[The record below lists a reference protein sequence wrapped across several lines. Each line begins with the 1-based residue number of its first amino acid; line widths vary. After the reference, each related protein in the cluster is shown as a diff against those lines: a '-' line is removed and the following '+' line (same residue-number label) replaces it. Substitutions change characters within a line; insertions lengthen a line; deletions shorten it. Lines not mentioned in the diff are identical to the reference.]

1 MLIINVSL
9 QYQTLLLD
17 ISAASLFFLKVQEYK
32 NKLSLLLYSLIFTI
46 AYGAFDGHIIVS
58 PFDIFFFFQKV
69 PVNDSL
75 FLVKSTPLGLGDLA
89 CELQAA

>member
-58 PFDIFFFFQKV
+58 PFDIFFFFSESPCK
-69 PVNDSL
+69 
-75 FLVKSTPLGLGDLA
+75 
-89 CELQAA
+89 

>member
-17 ISAASLFFLKVQEYK
+17 ISAASLFFFLKAQEYK

-58 PFDIFFFFQKV
+58 HFDIFFQETPFKWFFI
-69 PVNDSL
+69 
-75 FLVKSTPLGLGDLA
+75 LA
-89 CELQAA
+89 

>member
-58 PFDIFFFFQKV
+58 PFDIFFFSESPCK
-69 PVNDSL
+69 
-75 FLVKSTPLGLGDLA
+75 
-89 CELQAA
+89 